1 MEKMGSKNKDTEQDI
16 FEMEKEFWITK
27 YPDLSHSGLTKSEAG
42 AVIWARSVVNL
53 LQRRAQEIYDQYE
66 DPETPECRGKV
77 LGLILMMND
86 WDDLANAS
94 SDPNDYTYIKSLMFM
109 YDQDIQNVA
118 QLQEDRSRELSL
130 GNDDPLFSQ
139 VSEIMRIGNFSK
151 EDINTLLGE
160 AKE

>member
-1 MEKMGSKNKDTEQDI
+1 
-16 FEMEKEFWITK
+16 
-27 YPDLSHSGLTKSEAG
+27 
-42 AVIWARSVVNL
+42 
-53 LQRRAQEIYDQYE
+53 
-66 DPETPECRGKV
+66 
-77 LGLILMMND
+77 MMND